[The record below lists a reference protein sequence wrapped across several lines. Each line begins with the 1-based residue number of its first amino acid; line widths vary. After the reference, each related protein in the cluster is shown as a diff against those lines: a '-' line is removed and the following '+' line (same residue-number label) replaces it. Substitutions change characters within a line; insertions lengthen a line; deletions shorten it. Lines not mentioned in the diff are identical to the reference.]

1 MNTSYLKT
9 FIEVINLKNISKA
22 AEKLFVTQPAVS
34 KQLQILEKDFGSVL
48 IKKSGREIIPTEEG
62 IMLYKFAINLLN
74 EENKI
79 YSILKK
85 DDNSL
90 SGELLIYSS
99 SLPAEYY
106 IHNLV
111 IEFSKI
117 YPEIRYII
125 NKIDSKKVYSSIE
138 DGFTNFGFAG
148 NPAKNK
154 KIKSVCIGEDEVIV
168 VCSKLIYETFNDEII
183 SLNVLLQN
191 EFILRENG
199 SATLQIFEQ
208 FLNEHKIK
216 LEDLRIKVQAEDNET
231 IKTFAKNNMGI
242 ALLPKISVE
251 KELREKEL
259 FQLHIENLQLKR
271 KIYYV
276 YYEDRYFSKI
286 EDKFKEFVLNKFR

>member
-1 MNTSYLKT
+1 M
-9 FIEVINLKNISKA
+9 F
-22 AEKLFVTQPAVS
+22 
-34 KQLQILEKDFGSVL
+34 
-48 IKKSGREIIPTEEG
+48 
-62 IMLYKFAINLLN
+62 YKFAINLLN

-106 IHNLV
+106 IHNLI

-117 YPEIRYII
+117 YPEITYII

-148 NPAKNK
+148 NPAKNN

-168 VCSKLIYETFNDEII
+168 VCSKQIYETFNDEII

-216 LEDLRIKVQAEDNET
+216 LDDLRIKVQAEDNET

-251 KELREKEL
+251 KELRDKEL

-286 EDKFKEFVLNKFR
+286 EDKFKEFVLNKFK